1 MSETGLSKAERTKRY
16 IIEKSAPIFNKKGY
30 AGTSLS
36 DLTQATGLTK
46 GSIYGNFKN
55 KDEVAVCAFNH
66 NLEFIIQSLATEIDR
81 AETYVEKLLAYTR
94 VYRRNIKA
102 MQAIGGCPI
111 LNTVID
117 ADNTNDTL
125 RALAVDTIFNW
136 KRAITGLVRK
146 GKAAGEIKDGTDE
159 TVVAENIICL
169 IEGGNAMTKATGE
182 TSYIRNAINQ
192 TETIIHSITG

>member
-1 MSETGLSKAERTKRY
+1 MPENALSKSERTKRF

-55 KDEVAVCAFNH
+55 KDDVAVCAFHH
-66 NLEFIIQSLATEIDR
+66 NLEFIIQSLTLEIDR
-81 AETYVEKLLAYTR
+81 AETYLEKLLAYPR
-94 VYRRNIKA
+94 VYRRNIEG
-102 MQAIGGCPI
+102 MLAIGGCPI

-125 RALAVDTIFNW
+125 RTLAVDTIVNW
-136 KRAITGLVRK
+136 KRAIMGLVRK
-146 GKAAGEIKDGTDE
+146 GKAANEIKGDTDE
-159 TVVAENIICL
+159 AVVAENIICL

-182 TSYIRNAINQ
+182 KSYISNAINQ
-192 TETIIHSITG
+192 TENIINNIKR